1 MDKGKNMEG
10 ILKNRKRS
18 LLVVCAFILAVCFML
33 FLLVSTQSDV
43 KAQEGRLADLE
54 AEYASISEEN
64 AQYEHII
71 NEADEREQYEYQ
83 ARELG
88 YGYPDETKVINVTP
102 GN

>member
-1 MDKGKNMEG
+1 MVT
-10 ILKNRKRS
+10 IFKNRTHS
-18 LLVVCAFILAVCFML
+18 ILVIGGTILAICFML
-33 FLLVSTQSDV
+33 FLFLSTQSDV
-43 KAQEGRLADLE
+43 KAQEDRLAELE

-64 AQYEHII
+64 ARYEHIL

-88 YGYPDETKVINVTP
+88 YGYPDETKVIDVTP

>member
-1 MDKGKNMEG
+1 MSTMVKD
-10 ILKNRKRS
+10 RKHS
-18 LLVVCAFILAVCFML
+18 LFVVCAAMLAICIML
-33 FLLVSTQSDV
+33 FLFLSTQSDV
-43 KAQEGRLADLE
+43 KAQEAKLAELE
-54 AEYASISEEN
+54 AEYVSVSEEN
-64 AQYEHII
+64 AQYEHIL

>member
-1 MDKGKNMEG
+1 MST
-10 ILKNRKRS
+10 ILKKRTHS
-18 LLVVCAFILAVCFML
+18 IFVVCAIVLAVCFML
-33 FLLVSTQSDV
+33 FLFLSTKSDV
-43 KAQEGRLADLE
+43 KAQENKLAALQ

-64 AQYEHII
+64 AQYEHIL

-88 YGYPDETKVINVTP
+88 YGYPDEVKVIDVTP